1 MNERIKQLMPNPWT
15 FPYPDRELYTKEQF
29 EKFAE
34 LILLECTQVLFN
46 ESERLYDQSTEETNH
61 RTANELEACAENCMS
76 NIAAL
81 ERHFGVE

>member
-34 LILLECTQVLFN
+34 LIVEECRYVMDCNKGSDQNPAWNQAL
-46 ESERLYDQSTEETNH
+46 SETSLKIKQ
-61 RTANELEACAENCMS
+61 
-76 NIAAL
+76 
-81 ERHFGVE
+81 HFGVEE